1 MLDSGDYIVPIRQI
15 ELTCSCLQG
24 LKPHKHLEISAPS
37 GMENE
42 MGKPER

>member
-1 MLDSGDYIVPIRQI
+1 MLDSGGYIVLTRQI

-24 LKPHKHLEISAPS
+24 LKPHKHPEISAPS
-37 GMENE
+37 GVENE